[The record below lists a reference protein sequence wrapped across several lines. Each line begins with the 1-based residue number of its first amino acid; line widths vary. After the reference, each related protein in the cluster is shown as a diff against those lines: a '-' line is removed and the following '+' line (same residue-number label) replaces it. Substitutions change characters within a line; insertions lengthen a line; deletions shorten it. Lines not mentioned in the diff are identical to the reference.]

1 MAMREKVAIA
11 GLRGYLRMVKVEE
24 EGGRKVNRPR
34 QDGEEER
41 RYRRLAGKSSWFQGS
56 RGGAKMKRPQMGRR
70 RPTRRGNVK
79 EKEIDTVMFIV
90 HTPGDFL
97 AKSLQ
102 KAEDKFVEKKPGGKV
117 KMVSRGGSALQDI
130 LCNKNPWQKEGCGRQ
145 DCFICGSGNP
155 GGCQK
160 EGSVYSIT
168 CQECKSRGILASY
181 WGEASRSGYLR
192 GLDHQSLLKR
202 KDDSSPLWKH
212 SAEHHEGREDVVY
225 SMKVE
230 RSYAESPLNRQID
243 ESTSIARSRAQIP
256 MNSRSE
262 WNSQRIPRIV
272 LQVQG
277 KDQLEDDE
285 KMPSMETWTVQAPT
299 VKVNINQER
308 RKERPSE
315 EGDEGQTKKRRV
327 GDSTDLP
334 GEGAAALG
342 SATVKNSLQFRQEEV
357 EEDRE
362 RPPLG
367 EGDREEQRPRA
378 VFPLPMRS
386 PKAKAIKKP
395 SKGKIKNELRNK
407 ITNYFQLQDV
417 KTSQELESRNSLS
430 LSESADQSVV
440 AGVGP
445 KSEADSSSE

>member
-1 MAMREKVAIA
+1 M
-11 GLRGYLRMVKVEE
+11 
-24 EGGRKVNRPR
+24 
-34 QDGEEER
+34 
-41 RYRRLAGKSSWFQGS
+41 
-56 RGGAKMKRPQMGRR
+56 
-70 RPTRRGNVK
+70 
-79 EKEIDTVMFIV
+79 
-90 HTPGDFL
+90 
-97 AKSLQ
+97 
-102 KAEDKFVEKKPGGKV
+102 
-117 KMVSRGGSALQDI
+117 
-130 LCNKNPWQKEGCGRQ
+130 
-145 DCFICGSGNP
+145 
-155 GGCQK
+155 
-160 EGSVYSIT
+160 YSIT
-168 CQECKSRGILASY
+168 CQDCKSRGILASY

-212 SAEHHEGREDVVY
+212 SAEHHDGREDVVY

-440 AGVGP
+440 AGVRP
-445 KSEADSSSE
+445 KSEADGSSSE